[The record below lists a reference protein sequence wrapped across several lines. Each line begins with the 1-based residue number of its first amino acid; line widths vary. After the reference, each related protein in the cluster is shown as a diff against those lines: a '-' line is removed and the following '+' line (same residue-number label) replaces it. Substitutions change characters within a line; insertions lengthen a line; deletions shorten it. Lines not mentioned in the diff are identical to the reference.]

1 MNSSNCSE
9 MEGREFPEMTYII
22 DNYYQGPVCYG
33 CTEIFKLQVLWT
45 KNCYYE
51 IKVSIVR

>member
-9 MEGREFPEMTYII
+9 MEGREFPEITYIT

-51 IKVSIVR
+51 IKVSIVQ